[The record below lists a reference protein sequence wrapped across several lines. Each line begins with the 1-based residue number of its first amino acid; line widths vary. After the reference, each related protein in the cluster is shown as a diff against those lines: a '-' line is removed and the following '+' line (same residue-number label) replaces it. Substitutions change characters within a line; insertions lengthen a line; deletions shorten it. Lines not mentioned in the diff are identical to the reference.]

1 MDVYARGSL
10 KMCAVSMV
18 IDHYNED
25 WRRRYYPVNPEPNF
39 VPKYPFWPSNPPQPS
54 YPSSEDI
61 ESLRKLIERAKEYD
75 AKNNE
80 PHCEMDEKK
89 KKLLDLAKEL
99 GVEINFL

>member
-1 MDVYARGSL
+1 
-10 KMCAVSMV
+10 MCVMSMV

-25 WRRRYYPVNPEPNF
+25 WRRRYQNSYDGPAPYSYP
-39 VPKYPFWPSNPPQPS
+39 YWPSGPSKPS
-54 YPSSEDI
+54 YPSQEDL